1 MKRGSNMPS
10 KMHQMLVDLIGR
22 KMHEKGYIP
31 VAFDGRNYV
40 AHGEQVHIPPRIGR
54 HRPDV
59 IGINIKTKVL
69 CIGEAK
75 TASDLSSER
84 TREQLSDYANIMG
97 ITSRQRFEL
106 IIGIPKSAESALLT
120 LMSRLV
126 LKELP
131 NVSYILLPEEL
142 VEGDRED
149 FI

>member
-1 MKRGSNMPS
+1 MPS

-22 KMHEKGYIP
+22 KMYEKGYIP

-40 AHGEQVHIPPRIGR
+40 VHGEEVHIPPRINR

-59 IGINIKTKVL
+59 IGINIETKVL

-84 TREQLSDYANIMG
+84 TREQLSDYANIIG
-97 ITSRQRFEL
+97 FTSRQKFEL
-106 IIGIPKSAESALLT
+106 IIGIPKNAENVLMR
-120 LMSRLV
+120 LMSSLA
-126 LKELP
+126 LKGLP
-131 NVSYILLPEEL
+131 NVSYIVLPEEL
-142 VEGDRED
+142 VESDRED